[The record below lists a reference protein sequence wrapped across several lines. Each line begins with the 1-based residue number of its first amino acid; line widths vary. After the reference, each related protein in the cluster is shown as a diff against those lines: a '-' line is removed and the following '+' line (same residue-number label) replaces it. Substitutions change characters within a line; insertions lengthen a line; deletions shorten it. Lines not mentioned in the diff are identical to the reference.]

1 MFFRPAL
8 TNIMVLGVILLFS
21 SCLTEQEEFTFDPS
35 ASLRFSTDTV
45 MFDTVFTSVG
55 SVTKRF
61 RVYNDAEKAVNIE
74 QIQLSGGTSS
84 SYQIAVNGVFGTEFN
99 DITLLGQ
106 DSLLVLVDV
115 TIDPADENNPFL
127 VSDSLI
133 FTTNGNRQAVT
144 LVSYGQDAIFLNGE
158 VIECNTTWTADRP
171 YVLSN
176 SILIDTLCQLTI
188 EAGTRIYSQLNSNIF
203 VRGTFVVNGTA
214 EEPVIFRNDRLEE
227 RFNNAPGQ
235 WGGIIFLP
243 GSHSNAMEFT
253 SIRNAKTG
261 IYLGTP
267 DDDDL
272 PDLVLGHCIIENMG
286 GAEGV
291 PAGNFT
297 VEPGYGILAV
307 TSDLYVYNTL
317 INNCAINTVG
327 NYGGGN
333 YRYEHCTLA
342 SFSFDFFRQ
351 QPSVVLSNNV
361 ALSDN
366 SVIRAPLDVVILN
379 SIIWGSLPDEL
390 LINEDP
396 AVSFE
401 VEIRSNLIRSLTYSD
416 QYPDNL
422 WNNDPRFLDPR
433 MHDYHLDTLSPAK
446 DAGIQLGFE
455 TDLEGNSRDIFPDLG
470 AYERDEL

>member
-1 MFFRPAL
+1 MFGRDAL
-8 TNIMVLGVILLFS
+8 PFTVALGMILIFS
-21 SCLTEQEEFTFDPS
+21 SCLTEEEEFTFDPS
-35 ASLRFSTDTV
+35 ATLRFSTDTV

-74 QIQLSGGTSS
+74 QIQLAGGNTS
-84 SYQIAVNGVFGTEFN
+84 SYQVAVNGVFETDFT
-99 DITLLGQ
+99 DITLLGR

-127 VSDSLI
+127 VADSLI
-133 FTTNGNRQAVT
+133 FTTNGNRQSVK
-144 LVSYGQDAIFLNGE
+144 LVSYGQDAIFFDGE
-158 VIECNTTWTADRP
+158 VIACNATWTADRP

-176 SILIDTLCQLTI
+176 SILIDTLCSLTI
-188 EAGTRIYSQLNSNIF
+188 EAGTRVYSQLNSNIF
-203 VRGTFVVNGTA
+203 IKGTLSVNGTA
-214 EEPVIFRNDRLEE
+214 EQPVIFRNDRLEE

-243 GSHSNAMEFT
+243 GSNSNSIEYT
-253 SIRNAKTG
+253 YIRNAKTG

-267 DDDDL
+267 DDDNV
-272 PDLVLGHCIIENMG
+272 PDLVLGHSIIENMG

-291 PAGNFT
+291 PSGNFT

-307 TSDLYVYNTL
+307 TSDLYAYNSL

-333 YRYEHCTLA
+333 YRYEHCTFA
-342 SFSFDFFRQ
+342 AFSFDFFRQ
-351 QPSVVLSNNV
+351 QPTVILSNNV
-361 ALSDN
+361 VLSDN

-379 SIIWGSLPDEL
+379 SIIWGSLTDEL

-396 AVSFE
+396 SAPFS
-401 VEIRSNLIRSLTYSD
+401 VEIRNNIIRSRTYID
-416 QYPDNL
+416 QFSDNL
-422 WNNDPRFLDPR
+422 WNTDPRFIDPEE
-433 MHDYHLDTLSPAK
+433 HDYRLDTLSPAK
-446 DAGIQLGFE
+446 DAGIQLGFD
-455 TDLEGNSRDIFPDLG
+455 TDLEGKPRDIFPDLG
-470 AYERDEL
+470 AYERDEQ